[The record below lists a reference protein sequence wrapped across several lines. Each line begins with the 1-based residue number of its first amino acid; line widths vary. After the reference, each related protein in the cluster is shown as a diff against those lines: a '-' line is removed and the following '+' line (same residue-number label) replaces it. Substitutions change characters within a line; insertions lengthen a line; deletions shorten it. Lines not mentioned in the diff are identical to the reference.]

1 MQKKEYS
8 MPLKDPIAKKEYHK
22 EYHKKWYIKNKEKR
36 CEQIKNRE
44 KLIRKMFQ
52 EYKSKLSC
60 CKCEENESVA
70 LDFHHVGEKTDIL
83 SVMVHD
89 GFSWERI
96 QEEIKKCIVLCSNC
110 HRIEHYKNKN

>member
-8 MPLKDPIAKKEYHK
+8 VPFKDPIAKKKYHK
-22 EYHKKWYIKNKEKR
+22 EYHKKWYAKNKENR
-36 CEQIKNRE
+36 CKQINNRE
-44 KLIRKMFQ
+44 ELIRKMFQ

-60 CKCEENESVA
+60 SNCEENESVA

-89 GFSWERI
+89 GFSWEKI

-110 HRIEHYKNKN
+110 HRIEHYKNKY